1 MKIPYVKIYTA
12 DFLAKS
18 RKLSPEQIGR
28 AVVGVCEQAFENATA
43 YKPRNEEERSFYE
56 MLLNWKNASVS
67 VIKSRK
73 KAGRKGGLAT
83 QSKLKLSDGSNASPL
98 ASSKNFSLLEKR
110 QFSDGSTAILPANGK
125 KEKETPLEE
134 RKEKDIK
141 EKKEVTPKEK
151 ENTYCEPAAAGLKKC
166 RGNDNGTD
174 TTAKSRPAHG
184 EKGARVKTPLQEF
197 SNAILAEFEEE
208 MNDTQKGIWFKR
220 NCRCL
225 ADILN
230 FCGKNIPLAVHT
242 VRVCVD
248 RLDKAG
254 LKGGYEA
261 VCRNLPEYYAQA
273 QKALQGATK

>member
-12 DFLAKS
+12 DLLARS

-28 AVVGVCEQAFENATA
+28 AVVGVCEQAFENQTA
-43 YKPRNEEERSFYE
+43 YKPINEEERSFYE

-98 ASSKNFSLLEKR
+98 ASSKNFSLLQADKQALLEKR
-110 QFSDGSTAILPANGK
+110 QFSDGSTAILPVEAQKRENEEK
-125 KEKETPLEE
+125 EKVTQKEKEA
-134 RKEKDIK
+134 R
-141 EKKEVTPKEK
+141 EKKILTAD
-151 ENTYCEPAAAGLKKC
+151 YAAGLAHL
-166 RGNDNGTD
+166 
-174 TTAKSRPAHG
+174 TAEP
-184 EKGARVKTPLQEF
+184 TPIPNLKPKLNKLQEF
-197 SNAILAEFEEE
+197 SNAVLAEFEEE

-230 FCGKNIPLAVHT
+230 YCGKDIPLALQT
-242 VRVCVD
+242 VRVCTE
-248 RLDKAG
+248 RLEKAG
-254 LKGGYEA
+254 FSGGYEA
-261 VCRNLPEYYAQA
+261 VCRNLPEYYQQA
-273 QKALQGATK
+273 KKRLEGVNYANEKR

>member
-12 DFLAKS
+12 DLLAKS

-28 AVVGVCEQAFENATA
+28 AVVGVCEQAFENATD
-43 YKPRNEEERSFYE
+43 YKPQTEPEQAFFNLLMEWKQESIAALKQKRS
-56 MLLNWKNASVS
+56 
-67 VIKSRK
+67 
-73 KAGRKGGLAT
+73 AGRNGAK
-83 QSKLKLSDGSNASPL
+83 
-98 ASSKNFSLLEKR
+98 KR
-110 QFSDGSTAILPANGK
+110 WQNEAHKEELSDGSTAILPANGRQIQK
-125 KEKETPLEE
+125 QIQSNIT
-134 RKEKDIK
+134 
-141 EKKEVTPKEK
+141 
-151 ENTYCEPAAAGLKKC
+151 TYCEPAAAVLKKC
-166 RGNDNGTD
+166 RGTDNGTD

-197 SNAILAEFEEE
+197 SNAILAEFEDP

-242 VRVCVD
+242 VRICVD

-261 VCRNLPEYYAQA
+261 VCRNLTEYYAQA
-273 QKALQGATK
+273 QKALQGAQK

>member
-12 DFLAKS
+12 DLLAKS

-28 AVVGVCEQAFENATA
+28 AVVGVCEQAFENATDYQPQTEPEQA
-43 YKPRNEEERSFYE
+43 FFNLLMEWKQESIAALKQKRSAGRNGAKKRWQNEAQNEE
-56 MLLNWKNASVS
+56 L
-67 VIKSRK
+67 
-73 KAGRKGGLAT
+73 
-83 QSKLKLSDGSNASPL
+83 
-98 ASSKNFSLLEKR
+98 
-110 QFSDGSTAILPANGK
+110 SDGSTAILPANGRQIQK
-125 KEKETPLEE
+125 QIQSNIT
-134 RKEKDIK
+134 
-141 EKKEVTPKEK
+141 
-151 ENTYCEPAAAGLKKC
+151 TYCEPAAAVLKKC

-184 EKGARVKTPLQEF
+184 EKGARVKTPLQEL
-197 SNAILAEFEEE
+197 SNAVLAEFEDP
-208 MNDTQKGIWFKR
+208 MNYTQKGILFKR

-230 FCGKNIPLAVHT
+230 LCGKNIPLAVHT
-242 VRVCVD
+242 VRICVD

-273 QKALQGATK
+273 QKALQGAQK

>member
-12 DFLAKS
+12 DLLAKS

-28 AVVGVCEQAFENATA
+28 AVVGVCEQAFENATDYQPQTEPEQA
-43 YKPRNEEERSFYE
+43 FFNLLMEWKQESIAALKQKRS
-56 MLLNWKNASVS
+56 
-67 VIKSRK
+67 
-73 KAGRKGGLAT
+73 AGRNGAK
-83 QSKLKLSDGSNASPL
+83 
-98 ASSKNFSLLEKR
+98 KR
-110 QFSDGSTAILPANGK
+110 WQNEAQKEELSDGSTAILPANGRQIQK
-125 KEKETPLEE
+125 QIQSNIT
-134 RKEKDIK
+134 
-141 EKKEVTPKEK
+141 
-151 ENTYCEPAAAGLKKC
+151 TYCEPAAAVLKKC

-197 SNAILAEFEEE
+197 SNAILAEFEDP

-230 FCGKNIPLAVHT
+230 FCGKNIPLALHT
-242 VRVCVD
+242 VRICVD

-273 QKALQGATK
+273 QKALQGAQK

>member
-12 DFLAKS
+12 DLLAKA

-28 AVVGVCEQAFENATA
+28 AVVGVCEQAFENETA

-98 ASSKNFSLLEKR
+98 ASSKNFSLLQADKQALLEKR
-110 QFSDGSTAILPANGK
+110 QFSDGSTAILPVEPQKRENEEK
-125 KEKETPLEE
+125 EKVTQKEKEE
-134 RKEKDIK
+134 R
-141 EKKEVTPKEK
+141 EKKILTAD
-151 ENTYCEPAAAGLKKC
+151 YAAGLAHL
-166 RGNDNGTD
+166 
-174 TTAKSRPAHG
+174 TAEP
-184 EKGARVKTPLQEF
+184 TPIPNLKPKLNKLQEF
-197 SNAILAEFEEE
+197 SNAVLANFENP

-230 FCGKNIPLAVHT
+230 YCGKDIPLAVQT
-242 VRVCVD
+242 VRVCAE
-248 RLDKAG
+248 RLEKAG
-254 LKGGYEA
+254 FTGGYEA
-261 VCRNLPEYYAQA
+261 VCRNLPEYYQQA
-273 QKALQGATK
+273 KKRLEGVNYANEKR

>member
-12 DFLAKS
+12 DLLAKA

-28 AVVGVCEQAFENATA
+28 AVVGVCEQAFENTTDYHPSTEPEQAFFNLLMEWKQESIA
-43 YKPRNEEERSFYE
+43 ALKQKRS
-56 MLLNWKNASVS
+56 
-67 VIKSRK
+67 
-73 KAGRKGGLAT
+73 AGRNGAKKRW
-83 QSKLKLSDGSNASPL
+83 QSAKQNAQL
-98 ASSKNFSLLEKR
+98 
-110 QFSDGSTAILPANGK
+110 SDGSTAILSANGRQK
-125 KEKETPLEE
+125 QKQIQNNKT
-134 RKEKDIK
+134 
-141 EKKEVTPKEK
+141 
-151 ENTYCEPAAAGLKKC
+151 TYCEPAAAVLKKC

-197 SNAILAEFEEE
+197 SNAVLSEFEDE

-242 VRVCVD
+242 VRICVD

-273 QKALQGATK
+273 QKALQGAQK

>member
-12 DFLAKS
+12 DLLAKS

-28 AVVGVCEQAFENATA
+28 AVVGVCEQAFENQTA
-43 YKPRNEEERSFYE
+43 YKPINEEERSFYE

-83 QSKLKLSDGSNASPL
+83 QSKSKLSDGSNASPL
-98 ASSKNFSLLEKR
+98 ASSKNFSLLQADKQALLNEEKEKVT
-110 QFSDGSTAILPANGK
+110 Q
-125 KEKETPLEE
+125 KEKEA
-134 RKEKDIK
+134 R
-141 EKKEVTPKEK
+141 EKKILTAD
-151 ENTYCEPAAAGLKKC
+151 YAAGLAHL
-166 RGNDNGTD
+166 
-174 TTAKSRPAHG
+174 TAEP
-184 EKGARVKTPLQEF
+184 TPNPEQKPKLNKLQEF
-197 SNAILAEFEEE
+197 SNAVLAEFEDP

-242 VRVCVD
+242 VRICVD

-273 QKALQGATK
+273 QKALQGAQK